1 MRMRPI
7 PLGLL
12 CHTVQLSNVER
23 DDYGDETDVLVAT
36 LHRVRVEPSA
46 QVLVNNNGADVQ
58 CSATLFVDARRSW
71 PVGVRVLPEQA
82 VLWEERRF
90 RVQAV
95 YPLFDGRKLH
105 HCEVALSDG

>member
-23 DDYGDETDVLVAT
+23 DDYGAETDVPVAT
-36 LHRVRVEPSA
+36 LHRVRLEPSA
-46 QVLVNNNGADVQ
+46 QVLVSNQGMDVQ

-82 VLWEERRF
+82 LLWEGKRF
-90 RVQAV
+90 RVHAV

-105 HCEVALSDG
+105 HWEVALSDG

>member
-12 CHTVQLSNVER
+12 CHTVKLSNVER
-23 DDYGDETDVLVAT
+23 DDYGTETDVPVAT
-36 LHRVRVEPSA
+36 LYRVRLEPSA
-46 QVLVNNNGADVQ
+46 QVLVNTRGADVQ

-71 PVGVRVLPEQA
+71 PVDVRILPEQA
-82 VLWEERRF
+82 VQWEERRF

-95 YPLFDGRKLH
+95 HPLFDGRKLH
-105 HCEVALSDG
+105 HWEVALSDG